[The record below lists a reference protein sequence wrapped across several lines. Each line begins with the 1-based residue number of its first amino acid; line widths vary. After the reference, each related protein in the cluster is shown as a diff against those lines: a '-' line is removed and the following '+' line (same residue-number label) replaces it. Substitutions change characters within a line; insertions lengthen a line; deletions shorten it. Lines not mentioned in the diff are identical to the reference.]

1 MSLSWF
7 FYCVC
12 AMHLVM
18 DFPIYLPCSRHGL
31 ASGTSLLSWF
41 YWGILEAS
49 GCSNPGFSSAPAS
62 RWRLLQV
69 FQPGYSSCMT
79 PVTTSSGIPP
89 WFSSHSIPLV
99 FSFMVTYSC
108 LPRWSGSSFCFYFP
122 ILISWFF
129 FVTLLY
135 PCSRSIVLCFYCLT
149 LFVACPCWRFVV
161 VLLLFLVDESGVGPM
176 KKMSSTYCT
185 ILTLDFASVRSPVF
199 WEGKHSGVGPFSRD
213 SSPGPFSRDN
223 FPGPFSRDI
232 VRALI
237 SLFQDLRFSV
247 T

>member
-7 FYCVC
+7 CYCVC
-12 AMHLVM
+12 AMRLVM

-31 ASGTSLLSWF
+31 ASGTSLPSWF

-69 FQPGYSSCMT
+69 FQPGYSPCMT

-99 FSFMVTYSC
+99 FSFWLRTC
-108 LPRWSGSSFCFYFP
+108 ICQGGPAAL
-122 ILISWFF
+122 
-129 FVTLLY
+129 FVSTFLALFRGF
-135 PCSRSIVLCFYCLT
+135 SRHLVVPLFSFYC
-149 LFVACPCWRFVV
+149 FVFLLSYLVRCLSLLAFVV
-161 VLLLFLVDESGVGPM
+161 ALLLFLVADSGVGSK

-185 ILTLDFASVRSPVF
+185 IVTLDFASVRSPVF

-213 SSPGPFSRDN
+213 SSPGPFSRDKSA
-223 FPGPFSRDI
+223 GPFSRDI